1 MIREKLSTQK
11 SKSAIYKTAKYFNKE
26 EGCVLFESNIYM
38 PLNASKKDIAK
49 AISKSIESDVTD
61 NRKGRKHSVR
71 TQHDVV
77 SFHTNDNITP
87 EQARDIAKELYEA
100 THKLSNRKYAL
111 GVHIDTNE
119 VHVHIV
125 WSIKDFDGNC
135 YNVGNDYRKIERE
148 CDKLENKY
156 GLMKPENRIATDI
169 DRLEKHPDLKG
180 KSEAVK
186 KRAIANAINK
196 KYSEKLPS
204 SNERMLEVRGII
216 SNKEEMKADLNVFL
230 QQSSSPSDFIN
241 KITDNGYNIIHNGQ
255 SSFSVQHEDQIFKA
269 SELGLSYKTLKAKLG
284 EDTGF
289 EQTLKN
295 KHNAKEYEGCSIAS
309 TEAAPDYMKK
319 IKSNSV
325 LATKFKFIQHSD
337 KVEYFYNSASSKK
350 SFEYYKDPSKVS
362 FHDLSRQSAKAGIQ
376 RLVADAKPP
385 QSFTVNGPDFF
396 KKNIWLEFQLMGLEA
411 KGFKLEG
418 YKPTPA
424 DLEELKK
431 IQEQYASMNKK
442 PEPKLEAPTV
452 AVEPAKPVEPIIVP
466 PVMPTPAQNAPETPE
481 EPTKQVEQEH
491 VAATNDDLIDEL
503 NSMFKP
509 TPQDALREVLNKVT
523 PEMLCMEHGSITCRR
538 CFGNEFDNA
547 PADKKEEFKQLNT
560 ELFVAYTDHPNLKG
574 EFDEIIIDHKQLLKD
589 TPIYAESLNAYQA
602 QKTIEIK
609 QDFNIFLKEIEH
621 NNPGFDFLDEEA
633 YEANKE
639 FVERLKEFDVDG
651 LDEARQEI
659 ELYEAIQKKLE
670 KIESPEIR
678 EEILQE
684 KINERNEK
692 IEEAQKQKKLDN
704 DQNKR
709 TRRRGV
715 GMDLKPKRKED
726 K

>member
-1 MIREKLSTQK
+1 MSTQK
-11 SKSAIYKTAKYFNKE
+11 SRSGVYKASKYFHKD
-26 EGCVLFESNIYM
+26 EGCVLFESNIYTPM
-38 PLNASKKDIAK
+38 NSSKRQIANAIAT
-49 AISKSIESDVTD
+49 SIESDVAVRT
-61 NRKGRKHSVR
+61 KGRKQSVR
-71 TQHDVV
+71 SQHDMV
-77 SFHTNDNITP
+77 SFHTNDNVTP
-87 EQARDIAKELYEA
+87 EQAKQIVKELYEK
-100 THKLSNRKYAL
+100 THNLSNRKYAL
-111 GVHIDTNE
+111 GVHIDTDE

-125 WSIKDFDGNC
+125 WGLKDFNGKC
-135 YNVGNDYRKIERE
+135 YNVSNDYRVIERE
-148 CDKLENKY
+148 CEKLEQKY
-156 GLMKPENRIATDI
+156 NLIIPENRISRDMDALDKRKDLSPKDKKDI
-169 DRLEKHPDLKG
+169 I
-180 KSEAVK
+180 S
-186 KRAIANAINK
+186 K
-196 KYSEKLPS
+196 KYKDKHPS
-204 SNERMLEVRGII
+204 SNERMLDVRGIT
-216 SNKEEMKADLNVFL
+216 SNKQQMKDALNVYL
-230 QQSSSPSDFIN
+230 DNSSSPSDFIN
-241 KITDNGYNIIHNGQ
+241 QITANGFNVIHNGK
-255 SSFSVQHEDQIFKA
+255 SSFSIQHEDQIFKA

-284 EDTGF
+284 DDTGF

-295 KHNAKEYEGCSIAS
+295 KHNFKKYEDCSIAS
-309 TEAAPDYMKK
+309 NEAAPDYMKK
-319 IKSNSV
+319 IKPNSV

-678 EEILQE
+678 EEILQD